1 VDTFAAIEE
10 HVKARFDVVHE
21 EPFMLGLEVP
31 VGDSGRRQSVF
42 LAELKSPDGKR
53 FLRVESTVAP
63 LSDHDP
69 EKCLRVNLM
78 LRTGYLAVG
87 DMEGMAF
94 LKLCENLI
102 YNNLTVETLN
112 YMVLHIAELGDKIEM
127 TLNKGGDWF

>member
-1 VDTFAAIEE
+1 METFAAIEE
-10 HVKARFDVVHE
+10 FVRDHWDVVLE

-42 LAELKSPDGKR
+42 LAELKNQDGRR
-53 FLRVESTVAP
+53 FLRIETPVAP
-63 LSDHDP
+63 LAEHSP

-87 DMEGMAF
+87 DLEGVPF
-94 LKLCENLI
+94 IKLCENML
-102 YNNLTVETLN
+102 YTPTLPEQLD
-112 YMVLHIAELGDKIEM
+112 YMIEHVADLGDKMEV

>member
-1 VDTFAAIEE
+1 METFAAIEE
-10 HVKARFDVVHE
+10 FVRDHWDVVHE

-42 LAELKSPDGKR
+42 LAELKNQDGRR
-53 FLRVESTVAP
+53 FLRIETTVAP
-63 LSDHDP
+63 LAEHSS

-87 DMEGMAF
+87 DLEGVPF
-94 LKLCENLI
+94 IKLCENMLYSSSLSEQLDYTI
-102 YNNLTVETLN
+102 EQ
-112 YMVLHIAELGDKIEM
+112 IADLGDKIEV

>member
-102 YNNLTVETLN
+102 YNNLTVDTLN

>member
-1 VDTFAAIEE
+1 METFAAIEE
-10 HVKARFDVVHE
+10 FVRDHWDVVHE

-42 LAELKSPDGKR
+42 LAELKNQDGRR
-53 FLRVESTVAP
+53 FLRIETPVAP
-63 LSDHDP
+63 LAKHSA

-87 DMEGMAF
+87 DLEGVPF
-94 LKLCENLI
+94 IKLCENMLYSSSLSEQLDYTI
-102 YNNLTVETLN
+102 EQ
-112 YMVLHIAELGDKIEM
+112 IADLGDKIEV

>member
-1 VDTFAAIEE
+1 METFAAIEE
-10 HVKARFDVVHE
+10 FVRDHWDVVLE

-42 LAELKSPDGKR
+42 LAELKNQDGRR
-53 FLRVESTVAP
+53 FLRIETPVAP
-63 LSDHDP
+63 LAEHSP

-87 DMEGMAF
+87 DLEGVPF
-94 LKLCENLI
+94 IKLCENML
-102 YNNLTVETLN
+102 YTPTLSEQLD
-112 YMVLHIAELGDKIEM
+112 YMIEHVADLGDKMEV

>member
-1 VDTFAAIEE
+1 METFAAIEE
-10 HVKARFDVVHE
+10 FVRDHWDVVLD

-42 LAELKSPDGKR
+42 LAELKNQDGRR
-53 FLRVESTVAP
+53 FLRIETPVAP
-63 LSDHDP
+63 LAEHSP

-87 DMEGMAF
+87 DLEGVPF
-94 LKLCENLI
+94 IKLCENMLYSPMLSEQLDYFI
-102 YNNLTVETLN
+102 EHV
-112 YMVLHIAELGDKIEM
+112 ADLGDKMEV

>member
-1 VDTFAAIEE
+1 METFAAIEE
-10 HVKARFDVVHE
+10 FVRDHWDVVLE

-42 LAELKSPDGKR
+42 LAELKNQDGRR
-53 FLRVESTVAP
+53 FLRIETPVAP
-63 LSDHDP
+63 LAEHSP

-87 DMEGMAF
+87 DLEGVPF
-94 LKLCENLI
+94 IKLCENML
-102 YNNLTVETLN
+102 YSPTLSEQLD
-112 YMVLHIAELGDKIEM
+112 YMIEHVADLGDKMEV